1 MAAAARTAS
10 DTAVPAT
17 KRAEVRCP
25 RLDRS
30 AMARSDLLSESAINR
45 ALSMRR
51 LILTGWNCQRRS
63 LALQYLYHKEWPHRV
78 TRITRNGVRLPL
90 GTAHY
95 QALSLII
102 LTSHMTSL

>member
-63 LALQYLYHKEWPHRV
+63 LALQYFVPQRV
-78 TRITRNGVRLPL
+78 ASPRDPDHEERCPFTSRNSPL
-90 GTAHY
+90 
-95 QALSLII
+95 SSFIVDRK
-102 LTSHMTSL
+102 SVV